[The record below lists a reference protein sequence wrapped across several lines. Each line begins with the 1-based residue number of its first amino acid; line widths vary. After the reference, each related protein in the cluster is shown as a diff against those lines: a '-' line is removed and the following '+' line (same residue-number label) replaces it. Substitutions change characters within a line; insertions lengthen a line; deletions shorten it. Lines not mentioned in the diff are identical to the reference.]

1 LPIIYILGKEKM
13 QKIMKKNYCEI
24 CDYSTVIN
32 SDFKKHVS
40 ARKHILREKDASLAI
55 IIQRKNALSL
65 NYNCDICN
73 FSTMNK
79 SNYNYHLLTKK
90 HQKNSVKDMTTP
102 ENKCPNCEKEYM
114 NYNALW
120 KHKKTCIAKNEPT
133 IQEVNC
139 IELDK
144 NPEKEPNTEPLQ
156 NSFTEQNNI
165 HKNTFT
171 PELFMEVLKQ
181 SKELQEVLV
190 EQTKDLQN
198 KLLEKENQ
206 LLEQNKE
213 LQNKLLE
220 QNAEHN
226 KQIIELTKT
235 QTTNI
240 NTQNNQQFNLQFFL
254 NETCK
259 DAMNL
264 VDFVNSLKLT
274 PEDFET
280 TGRLGYVD
288 GISRIF
294 IKELKKLNTEK
305 LPIHCTDLKRET
317 VYIKNNNIWEK
328 ENDEKHRLKWTIDR
342 IADLNLNQHHQ
353 WQEKYPQCR
362 ENNTPENHKFV
373 ELTSVALGG
382 RGKEQED
389 KFREKIMRNVIKEVV
404 LDKKAQMV
412 LV

>member
-1 LPIIYILGKEKM
+1 MET
-13 QKIMKKNYCEI
+13 KKYNKSINKYACLF
-24 CDYSTVIN
+24 CDYNTSILQN
-32 SDFKKHVS
+32 YN
-40 ARKHILREKDASLAI
+40 KHILTLKHKINTNNDTLEINGNEKVST
-55 IIQRKNALSL
+55 KYFCSYC
-65 NYNCDICN
+65 NYNTII
-73 FSTMNK
+73 K
-79 SNYNYHLLTKK
+79 SNYDKHLLTEK
-90 HQKNSVKDMTTP
+90 HISNLSGEYKN
-102 ENKCPNCEKEYM
+102 NKHICSQCNKEYS
-114 NYNALW
+114 NNSGLW
-120 KHKKTCIAKNEPT
+120 KHKKVCIALTPT
-133 IQEVNC
+133 KQPQK
-139 IELDK
+139 D
-144 NPEKEPNTEPLQ
+144 NTELNTLHNTLTP
-156 NSFTEQNNI
+156 SNI
-165 HKNTFT
+165 IT
-171 PELFMEVLKQ
+171 PELVFDIIKQ
-181 SKELQEVLV
+181 SKELQDVLI
-190 EQTKDLQN
+190 
-198 KLLEKENQ
+198 
-206 LLEQNKE
+206 EQNKE

-220 QNAEHN
+220 QNVEHH
-226 KQIIELTKT
+226 KEIVELTKK

-240 NTQNNQQFNLQFFL
+240 NTQNNITNQQFNLQFFL

-280 TGRLGYVD
+280 TGRLGFVD

-342 IADLNLNQHHQ
+342 IADLNLNQHHE
-353 WQEKYPQCR
+353 WQAKYPQCR

-389 KFREKIMRNVIKEVV
+389 KFREKIMRNVLKEVV
-404 LDKKAQMV
+404 LDKKSNV
-412 LV
+412 LK